1 MNLNEIKE
9 ILSKRLDCPPNQT
22 KTIINML
29 DLIKHRGKR
38 VRKSDLVE
46 IIERDAKK

>member
-1 MNLNEIKE
+1 VNLNEIKE
-9 ILSKRLDCPPNQT
+9 LLSKRLKCPERHT

-29 DLIKHRGKR
+29 DIVKHKGKR
-38 VRKSDLVE
+38 VRKMDMVE

>member
-9 ILSKRLDCPPNQT
+9 ILNKRLECPEKHT

-29 DLIKHRGKR
+29 DIIKHRGKR
-38 VRKSDLVE
+38 VRKNDIVE
-46 IIERDAKK
+46 IVERDAKK